1 MARNPTIARTNKAR
15 RIMLGM
21 VGAFARQL
29 PVDMLNMARCPGCG
43 KALQLTQGVT

>member
-21 VGAFARQL
+21 V
-29 PVDMLNMARCPGCG
+29 
-43 KALQLTQGVT
+43 ALLRNSCQWICSIWHAVRAAERLCN